1 MASTQYSLFGKKHLV
16 LSYSL
21 CNITNPFLYIGENKN
36 EKSSFHNPKP
46 SPNFVLVPNFFCKQT
61 LSTEQCRLF
70 ATE

>member
-1 MASTQYSLFGKKHLV
+1 MASTQYSLFGKKYLV

-21 CNITNPFLYIGENKN
+21 CRILQILSYIGENKN
-36 EKSSFHNPKP
+36 EKSSFHNPEP

>member
-1 MASTQYSLFGKKHLV
+1 MASTQYSLFGKKYLV

-21 CNITNPFLYIGENKN
+21 CNITNSFLYWGN
-36 EKSSFHNPKP
+36 EKSSFHNLNP
-46 SPNFVLVPNFFCKQT
+46 SPNFGLVPNFFCKQT